1 MKFVWGL
8 VSTACKQTVGFAY
21 GLRTLAKHATPQGLT
36 PTVGTNHG
44 HWENFRRK
52 HVTMAKTWSCV
63 FLVDSLFWLHFLV
76 HTDKLVKG
84 QHTIKVILTKRKFV
98 ANWSQNIWQFPGNC
112 VCVCMAQLFAKVLQ
126 MLMVWLVW
134 PEIDVPPV
142 YSDQTWPQHK
152 VKNIKLGIRP
162 AFRP

>member
-1 MKFVWGL
+1 MSFFVKFVWGL

-84 QHTIKVILTKRKFV
+84 QHIIKVILTRRKLLPTGLKTYDNFLEL
-98 ANWSQNIWQFPGNC
+98 
-112 VCVCMAQLFAKVLQ
+112 VCVGAWLNFLQKYCKCLWFGYFGQRLVIHLFIV
-126 MLMVWLVW
+126 
-134 PEIDVPPV
+134 
-142 YSDQTWPQHK
+142 TRHGH
-152 VKNIKLGIRP
+152 NTKLKT
-162 AFRP
+162 

>member
-1 MKFVWGL
+1 MSFFVKFVWGL

-84 QHTIKVILTKRKFV
+84 QHIIKVILTKRKLL
-98 ANWSQNIWQFPGNC
+98 PTGLH
-112 VCVCMAQLFAKVLQ
+112 M
-126 MLMVWLVW
+126 
-134 PEIDVPPV
+134 
-142 YSDQTWPQHK
+142 
-152 VKNIKLGIRP
+152 
-162 AFRP
+162 